1 MFFKNLFFTNLLILT
16 NSLSF
21 KFLTTTLIIFNL
33 FFFFKT
39 KDILK
44 KLLSTILN
52 LLFLTFLI
60 VLRSNEAFAY
70 LFLITELT
78 GILVVSPILLSKSD
92 TNNNKKN
99 INFNLFY
106 LVLFI
111 LLIVSI
117 FGSDVDQKYNIFID
131 NIKDSNANFNDLY
144 SLFLILNYNHTI

>member
-106 LVLFI
+106 LILFI